1 MKAVIGIDEVGR
13 GPVAGPVALC
23 AFRLSAKIRPPI
35 LGSKPV
41 PLRDSKKLTPLQRE
55 AWYKHLLS
63 LKKQGKCDFAV
74 SMQSASLI
82 DSIGISPCIKKALA
96 TVLKKLDATI
106 RETILLDGSL
116 YAPKEFKKQK
126 TIIKGDEKEPAIGL
140 ASIVAKVTRD
150 RYMLKMA
157 GKHPLYGFE
166 NHVGYGTKK
175 HYLAIKKHGMT
186 DIHRKSFLKRV
197 A

>member
-1 MKAVIGIDEVGR
+1 
-13 GPVAGPVALC
+13 
-23 AFRLSAKIRPPI
+23 
-35 LGSKPV
+35 
-41 PLRDSKKLTPLQRE
+41 
-55 AWYKHLLS
+55 
-63 LKKQGKCDFAV
+63 
-74 SMQSASLI
+74 
-82 DSIGISPCIKKALA
+82 
-96 TVLKKLDATI
+96 VLKKLDATI